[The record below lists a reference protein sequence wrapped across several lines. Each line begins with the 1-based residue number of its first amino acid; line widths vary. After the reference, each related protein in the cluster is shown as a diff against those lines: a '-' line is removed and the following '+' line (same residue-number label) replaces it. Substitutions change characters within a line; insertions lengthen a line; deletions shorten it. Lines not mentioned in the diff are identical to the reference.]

1 MLGLLGGAA
10 INGMMDEDPRRQ
22 GLLSAA
28 LAGLAASGPSNK
40 PVSFGQTLGQ
50 AGMQGMQSMRDAEQ
64 FGMARDMKNLQM
76 EQMRF
81 QQQKMQEDMAKQ
93 AQQRQAQD
101 QYAATLP
108 PEQQAEF
115 RLDPPAYMQRSKP
128 MTVGR
133 SIYNPVTKKF
143 EATDP
148 TVADE
153 RQARFEEKQ
162 QELAQRHQ
170 QQLEIVRMQNASR
183 EQMAALQRQQQREM
197 FDLRAQLAG
206 DRAAANAPKPPTG
219 YRYRPDNTLEPIP
232 GGPADPATKTGPDGM
247 PKITE
252 GQGKANLYKT
262 RADEANKIIS
272 DLEGKFSPMAI
283 NAKNAA
289 GKVWGVGPAIEG
301 TINLALSDENQM
313 AEQAQRNF
321 MNAVLRLESGAVIG
335 AEEFENGKRQYFPQP
350 GDSKQ
355 VIAQKR
361 KNRETAIRGL
371 EVMSGPASTM
381 NNKTSGASGG
391 WGSQSGGVKFL
402 GFE

>member
-1 MLGLLGGAA
+1 MFGLLGG
-10 INGMMDEDPRRQ
+10 GMMDEDPRRQ

-28 LAGLAASGPSNK
+28 LAGLAASGPSTK

-81 QQQKMQEDMAKQ
+81 QQQKMQEDMARQ
-93 AQQRQAQD
+93 TQQRQFDD
-101 QYAATLP
+101 QYAATLT
-108 PEQQAEF
+108 PEQQVEF
-115 RLDPPAYMQRSKP
+115 RADRQGFLQRNKP
-128 MTVGR
+128 TVVGR
-133 SIYNPVTKKF
+133 SVYNPMTKKF
-143 EATDP
+143 DATDP

-153 RQARFEEKQ
+153 RKAKFEERLELMDREHKQ
-162 QELAQRHQ
+162 QIFLAQQ
-170 QQLEIVRMQNASR
+170 NNASR
-183 EQMAALQRQQQREM
+183 EQIAALQRQQQKAM

-232 GGPADPATKTGPDGM
+232 GGPADPATRTGADGM
-247 PKITE
+247 QKITE

-262 RADEANKIIS
+262 RADEAHKILS

-283 NAKNAA
+283 NAKNAG
-289 GKVWGVGPAIEG
+289 GKMWGIGPMVEG
-301 TINLALSDENQM
+301 TINLALSKENQM

-321 MNAVLRLESGAVIG
+321 LNAVLRLESGAVIG

-355 VIAQKR
+355 VIEQKR

-371 EVMSGPASTM
+371 EIMSGPAATM